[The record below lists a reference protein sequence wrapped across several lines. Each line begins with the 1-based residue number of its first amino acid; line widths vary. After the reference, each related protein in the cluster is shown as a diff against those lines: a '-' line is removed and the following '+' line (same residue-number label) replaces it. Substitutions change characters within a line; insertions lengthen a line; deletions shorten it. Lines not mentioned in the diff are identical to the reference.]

1 MGRATNLRDLVGKL
15 KDKASQSK
23 AALLSNPKALSPHLA
38 LLRATTHDP
47 SAPPNQR
54 HLATLLSFGNG
65 SRATAASAVDV
76 LMDRL
81 QTTHDAA
88 VALKC
93 LITIHH
99 VIRHGSFILQDQ
111 LSVYPFTGGRNY
123 LNLSNFRDN
132 STVLGWELSSW
143 VRWYALYLE
152 QVLATSRILGFFL
165 SSSSATKDEV
175 EENVSTL
182 LNSDL
187 VKDIDSL
194 ANLLYEMCKR
204 PDSLN
209 EQGKRLVDKV
219 MELVGEDSLSAINEI
234 AMRVNELKER
244 LSYLSFAD
252 SVELVCAL
260 RMLEGCKERLA
271 AILTQGKTVSTE
283 TFWGLIG
290 EVKDMVEDSK
300 VYTGEGRLLSTGSKN
315 NGSESARFDDR
326 ALRRND
332 SVRFS
337 SGRLLAFTDLVFQ
350 S

>member
-1 MGRATNLRDLVGKL
+1 
-15 KDKASQSK
+15 
-23 AALLSNPKALSPHLA
+23 
-38 LLRATTHDP
+38 
-47 SAPPNQR
+47 
-54 HLATLLSFGNG
+54 
-65 SRATAASAVDV
+65 
-76 LMDRL
+76 MD
-81 QTTHDAA
+81 
-88 VALKC
+88 
-93 LITIHH
+93 
-99 VIRHGSFILQDQ
+99 
-111 LSVYPFTGGRNY
+111 
-123 LNLSNFRDN
+123 
-132 STVLGWELSSW
+132 
-143 VRWYALYLE
+143 
-152 QVLATSRILGFFL
+152 
-165 SSSSATKDEV
+165 KDEV
-175 EENVSTL
+175 KEDVSTL

-194 ANLLYEMCKR
+194 ANLLDEMSKR

-209 EQGKRLVDKV
+209 EQGKRLVEKV

-234 AMRVNELKER
+234 SIRVNELKER
-244 LSYLSFAD
+244 LSRLGFAD

-290 EVKDMVEDSK
+290 EVKDMVEGSK
-300 VYTGEGRLLSTGSKN
+300 VYTVEGRLLTMGN
-315 NGSESARFDDR
+315 NGSQSARFEDR

>member
-23 AALLSNPKALSPHLA
+23 AALLSNPKALSLHLA

-54 HLATLLSFGNG
+54 HLATLLSLGNG
-65 SRATAASAVDV
+65 SRATAGSAVDV

-99 VIRHGSFILQDQ
+99 VIKHGSFILQDQ

-132 STVLGWELSSW
+132 SNVLGWELSSW

-152 QVLATSRILGFFL
+152 QLLATSRILGFFL
-165 SSSSATKDEV
+165 CSSSAAKDEV

-182 LNSDL
+182 LDSDL

-194 ANLLYEMCKR
+194 ANLLYEMSKR

-234 AMRVNELKER
+234 WIRVNELKER
-244 LSYLSFAD
+244 LSCLSFAD
-252 SVELVCAL
+252 SVELACAL

-290 EVKDMVEDSK
+290 EVKDMIADNK
-300 VYTGEGRLLSTGSKN
+300 VYTGEGRLLSMGSRNK
-315 NGSESARFDDR
+315 GSESARFDDR